1 MWLVR
6 QKQYVASLFASHK
19 PLGFRADLEFE
30 AFQIGET
37 ERVVEQSESPF
48 LLRVEFLDAEYV
60 VLVMVRV
67 GI

>member
-1 MWLVR
+1 MGKYEWKKSIPR
-6 QKQYVASLFASHK
+6 
-19 PLGFRADLEFE
+19 EFE